1 MTTASADFAPCFK
14 LKKKKKP
21 LPAMFQGQRLTA
33 SLQAA
38 VDAVLERFCNADG
51 SLNLE
56 KFEEA
61 KKR

>member
-1 MTTASADFAPCFK
+1 VTTASADFAPCFK

-33 SLQAA
+33 GLEEI
-38 VDAVLERFCNADG
+38 VDFVLERVLG
-51 SLNLE
+51 
-56 KFEEA
+56 EEA